1 MAQRDYVSR
10 GRSNPRRKNTGKST
24 GKKKNQAQGF
34 PKTTLAVAVA
44 LVVIFIGGL
53 YFIVHSKKES
63 VQNAPQPTH
72 QKKGHDLPPKPEERW
87 SYIKELE
94 NRPVNESSIQD
105 PTAIL
110 NQPLKPATQLTPEQQ
125 QLLEQMQADMRQ
137 QSPISL
143 KEVPYNSDSVPR
155 SRVVITPPA
164 QQPFTQEQAT
174 QPQSGQY
181 LPEQKPAVPQENK
194 PSTSSPNSGEVSK
207 PKPTVDKS
215 KWMLQC
221 GSFRAIEP
229 AESVRASLA
238 FAGIESQ
245 ITTKD
250 NWNRVI
256 LGPYKNK
263 ESAEKM
269 RGRVAGA
276 GVSDCI
282 LRPAGG

>member
-10 GRSNPRRKNTGKST
+10 GQSNPRRKST
-24 GKKKNQAQGF
+24 GKKKNQSQGL

-44 LVVIFIGGL
+44 LVAIFIGGL
-53 YFIVHSKKES
+53 YFIVHNKKES
-63 VQNAPQPTH
+63 GQNAPQPSH
-72 QKKGHDLPPKPEERW
+72 QTKGHGLPPKPEERW

-110 NQPLKPATQLTPEQQ
+110 NQPLNHAPQLTPEQK

-137 QSPISL
+137 PPISL
-143 KEVPYNSDSVPR
+143 KEVPYNSEPVPR
-155 SRVVITPPA
+155 TRVVINPPSQEYM
-164 QQPFTQEQAT
+164 QQ
-174 QPQSGQY
+174 QSKQY
-181 LPEQKPAVPQENK
+181 SPEQKTTVAQESKSSASPQ
-194 PSTSSPNSGEVSK
+194 NSGETK
-207 PKPTVDKS
+207 PKPETNGTRL
-215 KWMLQC
+215 MLQC
-221 GSFRAIEP
+221 GSFRTMDQ

-250 NWNRVI
+250 NWNRVM

-263 ESAEKM
+263 ASAEKM
-269 RGRVAGA
+269 REKVAGA
-276 GVSDCI
+276 GVPDCI
-282 LRPAGG
+282 PRPVGG